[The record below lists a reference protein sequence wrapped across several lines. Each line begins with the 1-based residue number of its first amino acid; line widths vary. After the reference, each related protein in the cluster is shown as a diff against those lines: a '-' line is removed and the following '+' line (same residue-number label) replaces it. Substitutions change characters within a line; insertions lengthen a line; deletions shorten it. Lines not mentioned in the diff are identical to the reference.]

1 MNLKFVRFASAAV
14 LAATLLTISAQAF
27 ATESVTNHDTEGKV
41 LFVPNDS
48 EATVVQPPNPGPN
61 GPDVEI
67 DPVGPEGQTGPL
79 TIAYAPALNFGEQ
92 VISNTDQEYK
102 LVAELH
108 KLKDAEDSEER
119 VPYVSFAQVQ
129 DTRGTNAGW
138 DLKVSLSA
146 FESGTQN
153 NELTGARIRFN
164 SPKLEYNGSNQ
175 ENEPQIHADGLIL
188 DATNS
193 ERSVLTAAQT
203 KGAGVSSVV
212 WGDQEEINR
221 QVEAGAEVVENAGI
235 ELLVPGS
242 TAKDAALYEATL
254 TWTLAATAGPDGETV
269 Q

>member
-1 MNLKFVRFASAAV
+1 M
-14 LAATLLTISAQAF
+14 
-27 ATESVTNHDTEGKV
+27 
-41 LFVPNDS
+41 
-48 EATVVQPPNPGPN
+48 
-61 GPDVEI
+61 
-67 DPVGPEGQTGPL
+67 
-79 TIAYAPALNFGEQ
+79 
-92 VISNTDQEYK
+92 
-102 LVAELH
+102 
-108 KLKDAEDSEER
+108 
-119 VPYVSFAQVQ
+119 
-129 DTRGTNAGW
+129 
-138 DLKVSLSA
+138 
-146 FESGTQN
+146 
-153 NELTGARIRFN
+153 
-164 SPKLEYNGSNQ
+164 EYNGSNQ

-221 QVEAGAEVVENAGI
+221 QVAAGAEVVENAGI